1 MESVSSDELATP
13 DRGGTVLS
21 ALTAPRSIAIIGASD
36 DPDKLSGRPVAGLL
50 ESGYPGRVVCVNP
63 ARSRVQ
69 GLPCF
74 DSLRAVDE
82 PVDLAVLTV
91 PAHRV
96 LAALTDCAAAGVTVA
111 VVFASGFAETDG
123 SDAQRRIGELA
134 RRSGMRVLGPNCIGA
149 IALRHG
155 VVASFSR
162 ALHGVPV
169 SLGPVALVSQ
179 SGAFGSLV
187 LSAAQQA
194 GIGFHSFVSTGNE
207 ADLSVPEVL
216 GALAEDPDVG
226 TLLMYTEGLSDGDA
240 LLRAARRARELGKPV
255 IAVKVG
261 RSEQGAR
268 AVASHTGAITGSDA
282 AYDAAFDAAGILRVA
297 GMEDLLDAARIF
309 APGRRCAGDRLT
321 VLSMSGGVGIL
332 MSDLA
337 PEAGLRA
344 ASWDA
349 TWRARMADAIP
360 DYGSPD
366 HPIDMTAQ
374 LNTDPR
380 ILARALRV
388 AAEHPGTD
396 VIAVFL
402 GVVAGGAQPLVD
414 VLVEVAATTDKPIA
428 VAWTGGDGTPLR
440 ALNTARIP
448 AFADANRAI
457 TALGLLARHATR
469 PVADPPHPPDPRP
482 AEHARRILSAAPGAR
497 LDEVDSKR
505 LLAAYG
511 IDCVP
516 ERAAGTPDEAGAA
529 ATELGFPVAVKLLS
543 TEVAHKSEMRA
554 VHLGLD
560 DAGQVTDAAAA
571 VLDAARTAGVG
582 DARILVQSMAGPG
595 VELLAGTTVDPVFGP
610 LVVAGTG
617 GVLVEVLHDTATALA
632 PVGPGT
638 ARRLLEERR
647 GAALLHGVRGAPP
660 VDVDAAAHVVA
671 RLSRLAADLSEEIRE
686 IDVNPLIVGPG
697 GALVVDA
704 LVVRARSE

>member
-469 PVADPPHPPDPRP
+469 PVADPPHPPDR
-482 AEHARRILSAAPGAR
+482 
-497 LDEVDSKR
+497 
-505 LLAAYG
+505 
-511 IDCVP
+511 
-516 ERAAGTPDEAGAA
+516 
-529 ATELGFPVAVKLLS
+529 
-543 TEVAHKSEMRA
+543 
-554 VHLGLD
+554 
-560 DAGQVTDAAAA
+560 
-571 VLDAARTAGVG
+571 
-582 DARILVQSMAGPG
+582 
-595 VELLAGTTVDPVFGP
+595 
-610 LVVAGTG
+610 
-617 GVLVEVLHDTATALA
+617 
-632 PVGPGT
+632 
-638 ARRLLEERR
+638 
-647 GAALLHGVRGAPP
+647 
-660 VDVDAAAHVVA
+660 
-671 RLSRLAADLSEEIRE
+671 SEEPH
-686 IDVNPLIVGPG
+686 V
-697 GALVVDA
+697 
-704 LVVRARSE
+704 